1 MQSSPRPSPS
11 PNPSQVLLQQI
22 AATRNYAEHAMA
34 IQAAITVKQFAV
46 GKIGDRRDA
55 LRTLL
60 LQVAVDDKWVEP
72 YVMEALARVISSFPD
87 WFNDTLL
94 GKLLEHIE
102 SSGDLGHVASDIWLA
117 LAPQTQ
123 VAVIVALLDVFA
135 VFAPKLEDE
144 IVHRLVAGIAGLA
157 RPRRMYGRDPI
168 RESLVNI
175 LQRTPSSPSGAA
187 ARARLAL
194 SKL

>member
-1 MQSSPRPSPS
+1 M
-11 PNPSQVLLQQI
+11 
-22 AATRNYAEHAMA
+22 T
-34 IQAAITVKQFAV
+34 IQAAMPVKQFAV
-46 GKIGDRRDA
+46 EQKIRREVLLPPLKA
-55 LRTLL
+55 LL
-60 LQVAVDDKWVEP
+60 LRVAVDDKWVEP
-72 YVMEALARVISSFPD
+72 YVMEALARVVSSFPD

-135 VFAPKLEDE
+135 VFAPKLEDD
-144 IVHRLVAGIAGLA
+144 IAGRLVAGIGKLA
-157 RPRRMYGRDPI
+157 RPRRMYGGDPI
-168 RESLVNI
+168 RESLLSI
-175 LQRTPSSPSGAA
+175 LQRTPASPSGSA

-194 SKL
+194 SNL

>member
-1 MQSSPRPSPS
+1 M
-11 PNPSQVLLQQI
+11 LLQQI

-135 VFAPKLEDE
+135 VFAPKLEDD
-144 IVHRLVAGIAGLA
+144 IVGRLVAGIGKLA
-157 RPRRMYGRDPI
+157 RPRRMYGGDPI
-168 RESLVNI
+168 RESLLSI
-175 LQRTPSSPSGAA
+175 LQRTPASPSGSA

-194 SKL
+194 SNL

>member
-1 MQSSPRPSPS
+1 M
-11 PNPSQVLLQQI
+11 LLQQI
-22 AATRNYAEHAMA
+22 AATRNFAEHAMT
-34 IQAAITVKQFAV
+34 IQAAMPVKQFAV
-46 GKIGDRRDA
+46 EQKIRREVLLPPLKA
-55 LRTLL
+55 LL
-60 LQVAVDDKWVEP
+60 LRVAVDDKWVEP
-72 YVMEALARVISSFPD
+72 YVMEALARVVSSFPD

-135 VFAPKLEDE
+135 VFAPKLEDD
-144 IVHRLVAGIAGLA
+144 IAGRLVAGIGKLA
-157 RPRRMYGRDPI
+157 RPRRMYGGDPI
-168 RESLVNI
+168 RESLLSI
-175 LQRTPSSPSGAA
+175 LQRTPASPSGSA

-194 SKL
+194 SNL

>member
-1 MQSSPRPSPS
+1 
-11 PNPSQVLLQQI
+11 
-22 AATRNYAEHAMA
+22 MA

-94 GKLLEHIE
+94 GKLLEHVE

-135 VFAPKLEDE
+135 VFAPTLEDE
-144 IVHRLVAGIAGLA
+144 VVHRLVTGIGGLA
-157 RPRRMYGRDPI
+157 RPRRMYGSDPI
-168 RESLVNI
+168 RESLLSI
-175 LQRTPSSPSGAA
+175 LQRTPASPSRAA
-187 ARARLAL
+187 ARKRLAR